1 MQRGRAMKISAR
13 LDIAEAFE
21 RQAKAC
27 SDFGAPFTANLC
39 RILGA
44 NLDDSSAFGRRVAAW
59 PADTLWPDLLPL
71 RCCAALNTLV
81 RRGRA
86 PALAAFYPPRAP
98 GDEAA
103 FWNAIAATISAND
116 AEMTAFLDSPPQTN
130 EVVRSAVL
138 LGGFLTIAE
147 AVVRPLA
154 LYELGASAGL
164 NLLFDRYAY
173 DLGDDRRWG
182 DATSPVRIA
191 CAWQGRA
198 PALATPLTIAS
209 RAAVDLRPVDA
220 RSTDDR
226 ERMLAY
232 IWPEQTERLRRIE
245 PALDMVASSS
255 LTIEQADALDWLK
268 TLMAEPPPDGVC
280 RIAYHSV
287 FFQYLPPELRNALRQ
302 EIISIGERTT
312 KTAPFAWLSME
323 AGADRMSCELRLTIW
338 PGAERRTLAQVDW
351 HGRWA
356 TWG

>member
-1 MQRGRAMKISAR
+1 MKISAR
-13 LDIAEAFE
+13 MDLAEAFA
-21 RQAKAC
+21 RQANAC
-27 SDFGAPFTANLC
+27 LELGAPFTANLC

-44 NLDDSSAFGRRVAAW
+44 NLDDSSALGRRVAAW
-59 PADTLWPDLLPL
+59 PADALWPDLLPL

-86 PALAAFYPPRAP
+86 PALAAFYPPHAP
-98 GDEAA
+98 GDDDA
-103 FWNAIAATISAND
+103 FWNAIAASISADD

-130 EVVRSAVL
+130 EVARSAVL

-147 AVVRPLA
+147 AVRRPLA

-173 DLGDDRRWG
+173 DLDDGRRWG
-182 DATSPVRIA
+182 DMTSPVRIS
-191 CAWQGRA
+191 CAWKGRT
-198 PALATPLTIAS
+198 PSLATPLTIAS

-245 PALDMVASSS
+245 PALDMVASSG
-255 LTIEQADALDWLK
+255 LVVEQGDALAWLK
-268 TLMAEPPPDGVC
+268 NVMAGPPPDGVC
-280 RIAYHSV
+280 RVAYHSV
-287 FFQYLPPELRNALRQ
+287 FFQYLPPELRKALHQ
-302 EIISIGERTT
+302 EIIAIGERA
-312 KTAPFAWLSME
+312 TAAAPLAWLSME
-323 AGADRMSCELRLTIW
+323 AGEDRMSCELRLTIW